1 MLCYLLSVKKEVFT
15 KAIVNFVNNCF
26 IILKEGKESMKKK
39 RHVSKF

>member
-26 IILKEGKESMKKK
+26 YYIKRRERKYEKKEAC
-39 RHVSKF
+39 